1 MPDCKVVSAG
11 DHELRAGEMGREG
24 RLSHPHQPMFGIQ
37 ANCIKDKKEQIL
49 SLWEARCLQEVTS
62 ARSAGPLALR
72 DSLPLYLDH
81 LSETLATNRRM
92 DLRSVASHNEES
104 TRIGKLHGADR
115 ATNRSYTLSEVIF
128 EYHILREVLFHVLE
142 ADGPLAQGPRDI
154 VLDSIEQAVNDAVVK
169 FTEMH
174 ADIQQTFIDTLTHD
188 LKTPIWVARMN
199 ATGILKRLGLTDP
212 AMKSIKNVL
221 VSLNRLDSMIHDLLD
236 ASRVRAGE
244 RLHLQ
249 FIQCDLEALI
259 REVVEDMTMVHGN
272 RIVLDSN
279 GPLEGNWGSDGLKR
293 AVENLI
299 GNAVKYGASGSA
311 IKVSLKGGKEAVDIT
326 VHNEGSVLTE
336 QEIPRLFQN
345 FGRAT
350 RAEDGTQSGW
360 GLGLTVVKG
369 VVEAHKGKIR
379 VESAEGKGTS
389 FTMEIP
395 RAGAPCVDGL

>member
-1 MPDCKVVSAG
+1 MGSRGDC
-11 DHELRAGEMGREG
+11 LQRT
-24 RLSHPHQPMFGIQ
+24 QPMFGIE
-37 ANCIKDKKEQIL
+37 AECIRDKKEQIL
-49 SLWEARCLQEVTS
+49 RLWEVRCLQEVTS
-62 ARSAGPLALR
+62 ARSSGSLALR
-72 DSLPLYLDH
+72 NSLPLYLNH
-81 LSETLATNRRM
+81 LSDALATNRRT
-92 DLRSVASHNEES
+92 DLRSVSLHDEES

-115 ATNRSYTLSEVIF
+115 ATNRSYTLNEVIV
-128 EYHILREVLFHVLE
+128 EYHILREVLFQVLE

-169 FTEMH
+169 FTELH
-174 ADIQQTFIDTLTHD
+174 TDIQQTFIHTLTHD
-188 LKTPIWVARMN
+188 LKTPIWVARIN
-199 ATGILKRLGLTDP
+199 ANVISKRVGLTDP
-212 AMKSIKNVL
+212 DKKPIRNVL

-259 REVVEDMTMVHGN
+259 REVVEELTMVHGD
-272 RIVLDSN
+272 RIVFDSN

-299 GNAVKYGASGSA
+299 DNAVKYGASGTP
-311 IKVSLKGGKEAVDIT
+311 ITVSVKGGTEVVEIT
-326 VHNEGSVLTE
+326 VHNEGPVLSE
-336 QEIPRLFQN
+336 DEIPRLFQN
-345 FGRAT
+345 FQRAP

-379 VESAEGKGTS
+379 VESGEGKGTR
-389 FTMEIP
+389 FVLEIP
-395 RAGAPCVDGL
+395 RVVAKSIDA